1 MIPRLTPYL
10 PDSLARY
17 PRWREFIYFAF
28 KQAWA
33 CIFGGLLLLGI
44 VATRLWYPDIP
55 LSRYDFLFFYA
66 VTIQAAL
73 LFFKLESWREMAVIL
88 LFHAMATAMELFKTS
103 AAIGSWAY
111 PEDSLIR
118 LGNVPLFAGFMYSAV
133 GSYLARAWRIF
144 DFSFT
149 GFPPLWFACV
159 IAILAY
165 LNFFTHHSLP
175 DLRWV
180 LILAGGFAFAKTTIH
195 FTPKDRPLRLN
206 LLLGFCLVA
215 FFIWI
220 AENLGTFAR
229 AWQYPNQ
236 KDGWELVHF
245 SKFSAWYLLIQ
256 LSFILV
262 YSLRRF
268 EQRWHPEAGKTC
280 PLGEIS
286 ITRSGE

>member
-10 PDSLARY
+10 PDSLERY
-17 PRWREFIYFAF
+17 PRWREFIYFVF

-73 LFFKLESWREMAVIL
+73 LLFKLESWREMAVIL

-103 AAIGSWAY
+103 ATIGSWAY

-149 GFPPLWFACV
+149 GFPPLWFAGV
-159 IAILAY
+159 IAVLAY

-180 LILAGGFAFAKTTIH
+180 LILAGGVAFAKTTIH

-262 YSLRRF
+262 YSLRRC
-268 EQRWHPEAGKTC
+268 EKRWYPDAAPTC
-280 PLGEIS
+280 PPGDLS
-286 ITRSGE
+286 TPCCSD

>member
-1 MIPRLTPYL
+1 MIPRLTPWL
-10 PDSLARY
+10 PVSLERY
-17 PRWREFIYFAF
+17 PRWREFIYFVF

-44 VATRLWYPDIP
+44 IATRLWYPDIP

-66 VTIQAAL
+66 VTIQAGL
-73 LFFKLESWREMAVIL
+73 LLFKLESWREMAVIL

-103 AAIGSWAY
+103 AEIGSWAY

-149 GFPPLWFACV
+149 GFPPLWFAGT
-159 IAILAY
+159 IALLAY
-165 LNFFTHHSLP
+165 LNFFTHHHLP

-180 LILAGGFAFAKTTIH
+180 LILAGVVAFARTSIH
-195 FTPKDRPLRLN
+195 FTPKGRPLRLN
-206 LLLGFCLVA
+206 LILGFCLVA

-236 KDGWELVHF
+236 KDGWQLVHF

-262 YSLRRF
+262 YCLRVL
-268 EQRWHPEAGKTC
+268 EKHWHPATAPTC
-280 PLGEIS
+280 P
-286 ITRSGE
+286 SGEGSTLCSPD